1 MPQNAEMLSSL
12 ETQMQACSGHVEV
25 AMEMSVQFK
34 VNRHIQLQSI
44 GQNEL
49 EPEPHIQDE
58 RLLSAQLY
66 SAIQ

>member
-1 MPQNAEMLSSL
+1 MLSTL
-12 ETQMQACSGHVEV
+12 ETQMQACSGHMKM

-34 VNRHIQLQSI
+34 VNRHIQLRSI

-49 EPEPHIQDE
+49 EPELHMQDE
-58 RLLSAQLY
+58 GLLPAQLY